1 MWASGTHDEKN
12 NFKWFWGLF
21 IIFGPC
27 KIMRKHTF
35 AALNTQHILS
45 LYLKE
50 CNKIATDFKTTMNHR
65 RLFSL
70 WRFLL
75 TISLITVFNVSFY
88 NLQCVFLFRMCC
100 YCLQM
105 SLALLI
111 NKQVIQ
117 CCYIGGSRQVLLDK
131 PLQTQKVDCLNLC
144 QKQTQ
149 KDHFFLWQTWH

>member
-1 MWASGTHDEKN
+1 MILRAFYH
-12 NFKWFWGLF
+12 FWTMQNHVQANICWSKYTTY
-21 IIFGPC
+21 IIF
-27 KIMRKHTF
+27 
-35 AALNTQHILS
+35 IL
-45 LYLKE
+45 KRMQQ
-50 CNKIATDFKTTMNHR
+50 NGTDFKTTLNHR
-65 RLFSL
+65 RLFRL